1 MDKKIQVYLAGSMF
15 CEADRMYNALLA
27 EKIRERV
34 GNYIDLYVPQEN
46 LSINDKTKCANS
58 HDIFWGDYNR
68 LQNCDIFIARIDG
81 DIPPSGTSAEIGI
94 MSQRRQYW
102 ENRYTQSLAVAT
114 RSGVN
119 KTHEELKNEHR
130 KAYGFEPMILG
141 LCTDSRNPK
150 RTYLEAKNELMK
162 NEDYESQYCYF
173 NLFTLGCIK
182 VNGELATSIDELVDK
197 LEAAVKMRTNEKYE
211 VYRKLVYE
219 RFDPQALK
227 MFRAYYVKYSDDTV
241 EQIEEVVENE

>member
-1 MDKKIQVYLAGSMF
+1 MNKKIQVYLAGSMF
-15 CEADRMYNALLA
+15 CEADRMYNAYLA
-27 EKIRERV
+27 EKIREAV
-34 GNYIDLYVPQEN
+34 GDYIDLYVPQEN
-46 LSINDKTKCANS
+46 QSINDKTKCANS

-94 MSQRRQYW
+94 MSQRRQNW
-102 ENRYTQSLAVAT
+102 EKQFQLFRSMNEGDYTEEQDRKFFVKRYGEA
-114 RSGVN
+114 
-119 KTHEELKNEHR
+119 
-130 KAYGFEPMILG
+130 PMIIG

-182 VNGELATSIDELVDK
+182 VNGVLTTSIDELVNNLRD
-197 LEAAVKMRTNEKYE
+197 AVKIRSGEEK
-211 VYRKLVYE
+211 
-219 RFDPQALK
+219 
-227 MFRAYYVKYSDDTV
+227 
-241 EQIEEVVENE
+241 

>member
-1 MDKKIQVYLAGSMF
+1 MKNKIQVYLAGSMF

-27 EKIRERV
+27 QKIRERV
-34 GNYIDLYVPQEN
+34 GEHIDLYVPQEN

-68 LQNCDIFIARIDG
+68 LQRCDIFIARIDG

-94 MSQRRQYW
+94 MSQRRQSW
-102 ENRYTQSLAVAT
+102 DKDTIP
-114 RSGVN
+114 
-119 KTHEELKNEHR
+119 
-130 KAYGFEPMILG
+130 PMILG

-197 LEAAVKMRTNEKYE
+197 LEAAVKIRLGGKYE
-211 VYRKLVYE
+211 IKREFICADRDIVTGQYWQGYKVTYSNGEVEYE
-219 RFDPQALK
+219 R
-227 MFRAYYVKYSDDTV
+227 KYS
-241 EQIEEVVENE
+241 NL

>member
-1 MDKKIQVYLAGSMF
+1 MNKKIQVYLAGSMF
-15 CEADRMYNALLA
+15 CEADRMYNAYLA
-27 EKIRERV
+27 EKIREAV
-34 GNYIDLYVPQEN
+34 GDYIDLYVPQEN
-46 LSINDKTKCANS
+46 QSINDKTKCANS

-94 MSQRRQYW
+94 MSQRRQNW
-102 ENRYTQSLAVAT
+102 EKQFQLFRSMNEGDYTEEQDRKFFVRRYGEA
-114 RSGVN
+114 
-119 KTHEELKNEHR
+119 
-130 KAYGFEPMILG
+130 PMIIG

-182 VNGELATSIDELVDK
+182 VNGVLTTSVDELVNNLRD
-197 LEAAVKMRTNEKYE
+197 AVKIR
-211 VYRKLVYE
+211 
-219 RFDPQALK
+219 
-227 MFRAYYVKYSDDTV
+227 SG
-241 EQIEEVVENE
+241 EEN

>member
-1 MDKKIQVYLAGSMF
+1 MKQSWKEVIQMKNKIQVYLAGSMF

-27 EKIRERV
+27 QKIRERV
-34 GNYIDLYVPQEN
+34 GEHIDLYVPQEN
-46 LSINDKTKCANS
+46 QSINDKTKCANS

-68 LQNCDIFIARIDG
+68 LQSCDIFIARIDG

-94 MSQRRQYW
+94 MSQRRQNWETNFKEYKQRYW
-102 ENRYTQSLAVAT
+102 NGTCYNASSEDI
-114 RSGVN
+114 
-119 KTHEELKNEHR
+119 LKYYLDLHGY
-130 KAYGFEPMILG
+130 APMILG

-197 LEAAVKMRTNEKYE
+197 LEVAVNE
-211 VYRKLVYE
+211 RK
-219 RFDPQALK
+219 
-227 MFRAYYVKYSDDTV
+227 
-241 EQIEEVVENE
+241 

>member
-15 CEADRMYNALLA
+15 CEADRMYNAHLA
-27 EKIRERV
+27 EKIREAV
-34 GNYIDLYVPQEN
+34 GEYIDLYVPQEN
-46 LSINDKTKCANS
+46 NSINDKTKCANS

-94 MSQRRQYW
+94 MSQRRQNW
-102 ENRYTQSLAVAT
+102 ENDFTSFQANYYLEYGRQVSE
-114 RSGVN
+114 
-119 KTHEELKNEHR
+119 KELLKYKQVE
-130 KAYGFEPMILG
+130 GFEPMILG

-150 RTYLEAKNELMK
+150 RTYLDAKNELMK

-182 VNGELATSIDELVDK
+182 VNGELATSVDELITKIKEQVDIRSGK
-197 LEAAVKMRTNEKYE
+197 PYIVEKICSE
-211 VYRKLVYE
+211 VLWDFESCRSFIDVLI
-219 RFDPQALK
+219 
-227 MFRAYYVKYSDDTV
+227 KYSDGSTKV
-241 EQIEEVVENE
+241 TREYA

>member
-1 MDKKIQVYLAGSMF
+1 MKNKIQVYLAGSMF

-34 GNYIDLYVPQEN
+34 GEHIDLYVPQEN

-94 MSQRRQYW
+94 MSQRRQNW
-102 ENRYTQSLAVAT
+102 ERDF
-114 RSGVN
+114 N
-119 KTHEELKNEHR
+119 KFQANYYLEYGKHASEQALLEYKHVE
-130 KAYGFEPMILG
+130 GFEPMILG

-182 VNGELATSIDELVDK
+182 VNGELATSIDELVNK
-197 LEAAVKMRTNEKYE
+197 LEAAVNE
-211 VYRKLVYE
+211 RK
-219 RFDPQALK
+219 
-227 MFRAYYVKYSDDTV
+227 
-241 EQIEEVVENE
+241 

>member
-1 MDKKIQVYLAGSMF
+1 MAKPVQVYLAGSMF
-15 CEADRMYNALLA
+15 CEADRMYNELLA
-27 EKIRERV
+27 KRIRERLD
-34 GNYIDLYVPQEN
+34 GLIDLYVPQEN

-68 LQNCDIFIARIDG
+68 LQRCDIFIARIDG

-94 MSQRRQYW
+94 MSQRRQNW
-102 ENRYTQSLAVAT
+102 ERDFNRFK
-114 RSGVN
+114 VN
-119 KTHEELKNEHR
+119 YHLETGKHPDVWEIDNYKQLEG
-130 KAYGFEPMILG
+130 YEPMILG

-197 LEAAVKMRTNEKYE
+197 LEVAVNE
-211 VYRKLVYE
+211 RK
-219 RFDPQALK
+219 
-227 MFRAYYVKYSDDTV
+227 
-241 EQIEEVVENE
+241 

>member
-1 MDKKIQVYLAGSMF
+1 MIRVYLAGSMF

-34 GNYIDLYVPQEN
+34 GDKINLYVPQEN
-46 LSINDKTKCANS
+46 MSINDKTKCANS

-68 LQNCDIFIARIDG
+68 LQNTDIFIARIDG

-94 MSQRRQYW
+94 MSQRRQDW
-102 ENRYTQSLAVAT
+102 ERGFNNFQ
-114 RSGVN
+114 VN
-119 KTHEELKNEHR
+119 YYLERGQHASEADIEYYKKTVGHR
-130 KAYGFEPMILG
+130 PVIIG

-182 VNGELATSIDELVDK
+182 VNGMLATSIDELVDMV
-197 LEAAVKMRTNEKYE
+197 EAE
-211 VYRKLVYE
+211 VNGR
-219 RFDPQALK
+219 Q
-227 MFRAYYVKYSDDTV
+227 
-241 EQIEEVVENE
+241 

>member
-1 MDKKIQVYLAGSMF
+1 MKKVQVYLAGSMF

-34 GNYIDLYVPQEN
+34 GEYVDLYVPQEN

-102 ENRYTQSLAVAT
+102 EHDF
-114 RSGVN
+114 N
-119 KTHEELKNEHR
+119 KF
-130 KAYGFEPMILG
+130 KANYYLEYGKFPTEAQEKEYKEMEGYEPTILG
-141 LCTDSRNPK
+141 LCTDSRNPR
-150 RTYLEAKNELMK
+150 RTYLDAKNELMRTQ
-162 NEDYESQYCYF
+162 DYESQYCYF
-173 NLFTLGCIK
+173 NLFTVGCIK
-182 VNGELATSIDELVDK
+182 VNGQLTTSIDELVDA
-197 LEAAVKMRTNEKYE
+197 LYVMVMHRVEKRYVIEKICSE
-211 VYRKLVYE
+211 VR
-219 RFDPQALK
+219 
-227 MFRAYYVKYSDDTV
+227 DDTFSLRRYKIV
-241 EQIEEVVENE
+241 LLKYNDGTQETIREYLDE

>member
-1 MDKKIQVYLAGSMF
+1 MKNKIQVYLAGSMF

-34 GNYIDLYVPQEN
+34 GDYIDLYVPQEN

-68 LQNCDIFIARIDG
+68 LQRCDIFIARIDG

-94 MSQRRQYW
+94 MSQRRQNW
-102 ENRYTQSLAVAT
+102 EREFNRFQVNYYLATGKHADEKEI
-114 RSGVN
+114 N
-119 KTHEELKNEHR
+119 DYKQLD
-130 KAYGFEPMILG
+130 GFEPMILG

-182 VNGELATSIDELVDK
+182 VNGKLSTSVDELVDI
-197 LEAAVKMRTNEKYE
+197 LEAE
-211 VYRKLVYE
+211 VNR
-219 RFDPQALK
+219 R
-227 MFRAYYVKYSDDTV
+227 RG
-241 EQIEEVVENE
+241 

>member
-1 MDKKIQVYLAGSMF
+1 MNKIQVYLAGSMF
-15 CEADRMYNALLA
+15 CEADRLYNALLA
-27 EKIRERV
+27 RKIRERV
-34 GNYIDLYVPQEN
+34 GDKIDLYVPQEN

-68 LQNCDIFIARIDG
+68 LQNTDIFIARIDG

-102 ENRYTQSLAVAT
+102 EK
-114 RSGVN
+114 G
-119 KTHEELKNEHR
+119 KNHFLVQAHLDCVDECQE
-130 KAYGFEPMILG
+130 KLIEYYINDNGYPPMILG

-182 VNGELATSIDELVDK
+182 VNGKLTTSIDELVNA
-197 LEAAVKMRTNEKYE
+197 LEVEVNERIK
-211 VYRKLVYE
+211 
-219 RFDPQALK
+219 
-227 MFRAYYVKYSDDTV
+227 
-241 EQIEEVVENE
+241 

>member
-1 MDKKIQVYLAGSMF
+1 MKKVQVYLAGSMF

-27 EKIRERV
+27 KRIRERV
-34 GNYIDLYVPQEN
+34 GEYIDLYVPQEN
-46 LSINDKTKCANS
+46 QSINDKTKCANS

-94 MSQRRQYW
+94 MSQRRQIW
-102 ENRYTQSLAVAT
+102 EHGFNTFQANYYLEYGKHASD
-114 RSGVN
+114 
-119 KTHEELKNEHR
+119 
-130 KAYGFEPMILG
+130 KALLEYKQLEGFEPMILG

-182 VNGELATSIDELVDK
+182 VNGVLTTSIDELVNNLRD
-197 LEAAVKMRTNEKYE
+197 AVKIR
-211 VYRKLVYE
+211 
-219 RFDPQALK
+219 
-227 MFRAYYVKYSDDTV
+227 SG
-241 EQIEEVVENE
+241 EEN